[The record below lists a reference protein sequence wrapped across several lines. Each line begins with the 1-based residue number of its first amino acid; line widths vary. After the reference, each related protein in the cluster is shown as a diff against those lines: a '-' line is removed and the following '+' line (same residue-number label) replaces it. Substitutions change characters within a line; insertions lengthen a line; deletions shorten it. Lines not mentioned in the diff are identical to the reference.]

1 MNIPGGDP
9 KMKEGAGLATDPS
22 YLIRTLFALIPVPV
36 AVIDSDARILL
47 SNSAFTDVFHGIH
60 NLQTLPQHEIEIPG
74 RGTYELETVPLNDH
88 GLKIV
93 YGTEISNE
101 VQLRRQ
107 MVHLEKMA
115 AIGRLVS
122 GVAHELNNPL
132 AGIVGYSQLVSQ
144 TELDTATR
152 RMVDVISAQAERAGK
167 IVQNL
172 LSLAAKSEPRRVAFD
187 MNEIVKNVI
196 TLREYQQSVDN
207 MAITAELSDDLP
219 YAWGDPHQMEQVM
232 LNLIVNAE
240 DAINDVGGR
249 PGSIHV
255 KTCVEGGLLQVK
267 VTDNGSGIHARDMA
281 RIFDPFFTTKDRQ
294 RGTGLGLSICA
305 EIVKD
310 HGGELYAWSTYGT
323 GSTFTL
329 ELPIRKTDIVPE
341 AVQPAPV
348 STGQSLRDKRVLV
361 IDDEIHIA
369 QLMFDVLVQQ
379 GARIDLA
386 NSGTEALDKIKSKPY
401 DIIICD
407 QRMPGLSG
415 QRLYRLV
422 ESLNP
427 ALRHRFLFVT
437 GDVVNAQTKRFF
449 AQAGVQYIQKPFRIH
464 ELVEA
469 IEGVLSRSQPQ
480 GF

>member
-1 MNIPGGDP
+1 MTGEGTGRASDP
-9 KMKEGAGLATDPS
+9 TQ
-22 YLIRTLFALIPVPV
+22 LIGTLFALIPVPV
-36 AVIDSDARILL
+36 AIIDNDVRIVLA
-47 SNSAFTDVFHGIH
+47 NSAFKDIFQGVENFQSIPH
-60 NLQTLPQHEIEIPG
+60 HEIEVPG
-74 RGTYELETVPLNDH
+74 RGTYELETVPLNDG
-88 GLKIV
+88 GLKIL
-93 YGTEISNE
+93 YGVEISNE

-132 AGIVGYSQLVSQ
+132 AGIVGYSQLLARGD
-144 TELDTATR
+144 LDTPTR
-152 RMVDVISAQAERAGK
+152 RMIDVIYAQAERAGK

-172 LSLAAKSEPRRVAFD
+172 LSIAAKSEPRRIAFD
-187 MNEIVKNVI
+187 LNDSVRNVI
-196 TLREYQQSVDN
+196 QLREYQESVDN
-207 MAITAELSDDLP
+207 ISITAELSEDLP
-219 YAWGDPHQMEQVM
+219 HAWGDPLQMEQVM

-255 KTCVEGGLLQVK
+255 KTSLEGGLLQVK

-323 GSTFTL
+323 GSTFTM
-329 ELPIRKTDIVPE
+329 ELPVRKTDIVAA
-341 AVQPAPV
+341 AVQPVPV
-348 STGQSLRDKRVLV
+348 PATSNALREKRVLV
-361 IDDEIHIA
+361 IDDEVHITE
-369 QLMFDVLVQQ
+369 LMFDVLVRQ

-386 NSGTEALDKIKSKPY
+386 NSGTEALDRIKSKPY

-422 ESLNP
+422 QALNP
-427 ALRHRFLFVT
+427 ELRHRFLFVT
-437 GDVVNAQTKRFF
+437 GDVVNTQTKRFF
-449 AQAGVQYIQKPFRIH
+449 AQTGVQYIRKPFRIQ

-469 IEGVLSRSQPQ
+469 IESVLSRSQPL
-480 GF
+480 GS

>member
-1 MNIPGGDP
+1 MNFPGGDP
-9 KMKEGAGLATDPS
+9 KMREGTGLATDPS
-22 YLIRTLFALIPVPV
+22 HLIRTLFALIPVPV
-36 AVIDSDARILL
+36 AVIDSEARTLL
-47 SNSAFTDVFHGIH
+47 ANSAFTELFQGIQ
-60 NLQTLPQHEIEIPG
+60 NIQSIPQHEIEIPG
-74 RGTYELETVPLNDH
+74 RGAYELETVPLNDQ
-88 GLKIV
+88 GMKIV
-93 YGTEISNE
+93 YGREVSNE

-115 AIGRLVS
+115 GIGRLVS

-132 AGIVGYSQLVSQ
+132 AGIVGYSQLVSR
-144 TELDTATR
+144 TELDPATR

-172 LSLAAKSEPRRVAFD
+172 LSLAAKSEPRRVAYAIND
-187 MNEIVKNVI
+187 IIRHVI
-196 TLREYQQSVDN
+196 TLREYQESVDN
-207 MAITAELSDDLP
+207 ISVTAELSDDLP

-267 VTDNGSGIHARDMA
+267 VTDNGSGIHARDIA

-329 ELPIRKTDIVPE
+329 ELAIRNRIEPE
-341 AVQPAPV
+341 QSRPAPA
-348 STGQSLRDKRVLV
+348 SQGQSLREKQILV
-361 IDDEIHIA
+361 IDDEIHITE
-369 QLMFDVLVQQ
+369 LM
-379 GARIDLA
+379 
-386 NSGTEALDKIKSKPY
+386 
-401 DIIICD
+401 
-407 QRMPGLSG
+407 
-415 QRLYRLV
+415 
-422 ESLNP
+422 
-427 ALRHRFLFVT
+427 
-437 GDVVNAQTKRFF
+437 
-449 AQAGVQYIQKPFRIH
+449 
-464 ELVEA
+464 
-469 IEGVLSRSQPQ
+469 
-480 GF
+480 